1 MTTDTAITAL
11 QHIAAGH
18 DAVCTDCGWM
28 GPVDQTMGQED
39 VQIPTYK
46 CPLCVK
52 GHLEFGANEIAAYA
66 LRQIEGGGE

>member
-1 MTTDTAITAL
+1 MTTTETTVITAL

-28 GPVDQTMGQED
+28 GRHMDAVGRSVCPICGQSPVM
-39 VQIPTYK
+39 Y
-46 CPLCVK
+46 
-52 GHLEFGANEIAAYA
+52 GHRHIAAYA